1 MRDAKA
7 IAKTRESND
16 RLIVAASSLVLLVVV
31 LITSI
36 TGAAAPV

>member
-1 MRDAKA
+1 MRDTKTLA
-7 IAKTRESND
+7 IDPSE
-16 RLIVAASSLVLLVVV
+16 RLAAVALATLVLLVV